1 MDLFEIIGPVMI
13 GPSSSHTAGAARIGK
28 VARQLL
34 GSRVKRAEIGLGGS
48 FAKTWK
54 GHGTDRAIIGGLLGM
69 EVDDERL
76 RFSLRLARLAGL
88 AYEFREVSLRGAHP
102 NTAVIEAW
110 GPDGEHVCVT
120 AASVGGGSIL
130 IRELDGMEVDFTG
143 EQDTLIV
150 LHRDVP
156 GVIAAVTGKIA
167 EAGLNVAAM
176 RVFRTEA
183 GGDAVMVLE
192 LDALPEQETVD
203 ALRKVPEIGKVT
215 LLARR

>member
-34 GSRVKRAEIGLGGS
+34 GSRVKRAEIGLCGS

-88 AYEFREVSLRGAHP
+88 TYEFREVSLRSAHP
-102 NTAVIEAW
+102 NTAMIEAW
-110 GPDGEHVCVT
+110 GPDGEHVRVT

-176 RVFRTEA
+176 RDFRAEA
-183 GGDAVMVLE
+183 GGNAVMVLE
-192 LDALPEQETVD
+192 LDALPEQATVE
-203 ALRKVPEIGKVT
+203 ALRTVPEIAKVT